1 MKSKLF
7 ILLFLLVTHLGIAQN
22 THFWDGIEAFD
33 GPTDDNPV
41 MASQLD
47 FYFDKLVTP
56 LPDSITMEIDR
67 LVERTGNNT
76 DLRDF
81 ILWHLLEKYRHPEYM
96 TQDQVFVWLYDR
108 YFSQLEIKDL
118 HETNLALIRDKAER
132 LRRLA
137 LFNIAPDIPL
147 GDSINLQ
154 SVESEYTVLFFHDH
168 DCDVCRQEMRDLDSV
183 CAEHP
188 EITALK
194 IDLNSDTE
202 GLDALYDAYDIE
214 TTPLIYVLNKDKR
227 IIAKKIRAKQ
237 MDLVI
242 LGQNQRQVRVM
253 SYNVRH
259 CAGIDMVLDYDRTA
273 AVITKQQPDVVALQE
288 LDSMTGRS
296 SHRYQLGE
304 LAERTQYHPIFGSA
318 IDYDGGKYGV
328 GILTR
333 ENPVSIKR
341 IPLPGEE
348 PRVLLVV
355 ELKDYVIACTHLD
368 LEAEQRLASV
378 PLIVAEAQRWQKPF
392 ILAGDWNDV
401 PDSPLLQEM
410 TKSFT
415 ILSGDDAT
423 FPADEPQECIDYVAS
438 FKGQSVMALKS
449 SVINEPEAS
458 DHRPLVVSVGLTF

>member
-1 MKSKLF
+1 MKSKLL
-7 ILLFLLVTHLGIAQN
+7 ILLLLLVTHLGMAQN

-47 FYFDKLVTP
+47 FYFDKLVAP
-56 LPDSITMEIDR
+56 LPDSIILEIDR
-67 LVERTGNNT
+67 LIKRTDDNT

-81 ILWHLLEKYRHPEYM
+81 ILWHLIEKYRHPEYM
-96 TQDQVFVWLYDR
+96 TQDQVFVWLYDH

-137 LFNIAPDIPL
+137 LFNIAPDIRL

-202 GLDALYDAYDIE
+202 GLGALYDAYDIE

-273 AVITKQQPDVVALQE
+273 AVISKHQPDVVALQE

-333 ENPVSIKR
+333 ENPVSVNR

-392 ILAGDWNDV
+392 LLAGDWNDA
-401 PDSPLLQEM
+401 PDSPLLQKM

-438 FKGQSVMALKS
+438 FKGQSVISLKS
-449 SVINEPEAS
+449 NVINEPEAS
-458 DHRPLVVSVGLTF
+458 DHRPLVVSVRLTF